1 MFTILAKPISAY
13 RNSSRISD
21 WIWDVLIIGFPFVVY
36 LRTMAPT
43 VYGLDSAELTTGA
56 YTLGIVHP
64 PGSPLFLLLG
74 NLFTYIPYG
83 DIGYRVNLLSAV
95 SAALTVFFLYR
106 LIYILIEQRVIAIS
120 ASLFFAFTY
129 YFWISALAA
138 ELYSLEAFFIA
149 LSIYLAVKWA
159 KEGQAKILYALA
171 FFFGLGLGNHL
182 SLILL
187 APGLAWIVLH
197 QSRNKIRPKQILIS
211 IGFACLGASIY
222 LYLPIRYAA
231 GAALDYAHSYWDID
245 LTTVEGFWWMISG
258 KAFNSLFW
266 AHSFQDL
273 PTQISNFTFMLWSN
287 FLGLGFLFGIIG
299 FIFDYKNRK
308 SFHQGLGIM
317 WLGYLFFYIPY
328 GATDKEVMFLPTY
341 LIWSIWVGLGIWAIQ
356 QFISKRFS
364 PPYGRIA
371 PNLLLFLAISS
382 LVFNFKYVDLS
393 QDWSARQLGQN
404 ILNNLE
410 PDSAYFG
417 SWKDVPVL
425 EYLQIV
431 EGERPDVI
439 TRNLLFMSRAE
450 SQQIAQDHLAADFP
464 VYTSIPNWF
473 VESRFIYNPIS
484 QCECYQLMLR
494 KNK

>member
-1 MFTILAKPISAY
+1 MAKPLIAY

-95 SAALTVFFLYR
+95 SAALTIFFLYR
-106 LIYILIEQRVIAIS
+106 LIYILTQQRVIAIS

-149 LSIYLAVKWA
+149 LTIFLAVKWIQ
-159 KEGQAKILYALA
+159 ERQTRFLYALS
-171 FFFGLGLGNHL
+171 FFFGLGLGNHF

-187 APGLAWIVLH
+187 APGLAWIVIN
-197 QSRNKIRPKQILIS
+197 QRRNMIRPKLILIS

-231 GAALDYAHSYWDID
+231 GATLDYARSYWDID
-245 LTTVEGFWWMISG
+245 LTTVEGFWWMLSG
-258 KAFNSLFW
+258 KVFSSLYW
-266 AHSFQDL
+266 AHSFLDL
-273 PTQISNFTFMLWSN
+273 PSQISNYTFMLWSN
-287 FLGLGFLFGIIG
+287 FLGLGFVFGIVG
-299 FIFDYKNRK
+299 FISDYKNRT
-308 SFHQGLGIM
+308 SFHLGLGLM
-317 WLGYLFFYIPY
+317 WLGYLIFYIPY

-341 LIWSIWVGLGIWAIQ
+341 LIWSIWIGIGIWFLQKTINT
-356 QFISKRFS
+356 RFS
-364 PPYGRIA
+364 PALGIIA
-371 PNLLLFLAISS
+371 PNLLIFLTIGC
-382 LVFNFKYVDLS
+382 LIFNFRYVDLS
-393 QDWSARQLGQN
+393 QDWSARQVGQN
-404 ILNNLE
+404 IMNTLE
-410 PDSAYFG
+410 PDSIFFG
-417 SWKDVPVL
+417 SWIDVPIL
-425 EYLQIV
+425 EYLQLV
-431 EGERPDVI
+431 
-439 TRNLLFMSRAE
+439 
-450 SQQIAQDHLAADFP
+450 
-464 VYTSIPNWF
+464 
-473 VESRFIYNPIS
+473 
-484 QCECYQLMLR
+484 
-494 KNK
+494 